1 MVNGPR
7 TLKLF
12 KLNIINFI
20 SKSRQAVFIIIKFN
34 SLPMFGLSG
43 GGIINNKHIHGS
55 QYYHE
60 RRTQDNRDYE

>member
-1 MVNGPR
+1 MANGPR

-43 GGIINNKHIHGS
+43 GGIINNKHTWFTILS
-55 QYYHE
+55 
-60 RRTQDNRDYE
+60 RDNRDYQ